1 MQTVADGEKLRLPGI
16 DIPSDNPNTMMV
28 RIRKD
33 INAIQAYV
41 PGKPIEEV
49 QRELGLKDVVKLAS
63 NENARGPSPKA
74 VAAIRR
80 ACANLH
86 RYPEGSC
93 PVLKKKLASRLGV
106 AEKNLLFGNGSDE
119 LIDIILKALRAP
131 KADIVTAQ
139 TTFVEYRIIG
149 QVNGFR
155 VIEVP
160 LKDFAYDLE
169 AMARRVTPRT
179 RAVFIANPNNPTG
192 TMVDQAAVLG
202 FLGRVRRNV
211 LVVFDE
217 AYLEYVTSRTYPDS
231 LQFLKRKNVAIL
243 RSFSKA
249 YGLAGCRIGY
259 MIADPGF
266 IAAAE
271 RVRQPFNVNSLA
283 QAAAAA
289 ALDDRAFVGTNS
301 RVLKSEKR
309 RLYRAL
315 GRLGVWYKK
324 SETNFVFV
332 RFATGARRLC
342 RALLKKGVIIR
353 DMDMY
358 GLERY
363 ARITVGTRA
372 QNSKLIKALKE
383 TLEATR

>member
-1 MQTVADGEKLRLPGI
+1 
-16 DIPSDNPNTMMV
+16 MV

-33 INAIQAYV
+33 IKAIQAYV

-49 QRELGLKDVVKLAS
+49 QRELGLKDIVKLAS
-63 NENARGPSPKA
+63 NENALGPSPKA
-74 VAAIRR
+74 LAAIRK

-86 RYPEGSC
+86 RYPEGGC
-93 PVLKKKLASRLGV
+93 PVLKKKLAGRLGV
-106 AEKNLLFGNGSDE
+106 SEKRLLFGNGSDE
-119 LIDIILKALRAP
+119 LIDIILKTLRGP
-131 KADIVTAQ
+131 RADIVTADV
-139 TTFVEYRIIG
+139 TFVEYRIAG
-149 QVNGFR
+149 QINGCR

-160 LKDFAYDLE
+160 LKDFTYDLE
-169 AMARRVTPRT
+169 AMARAVTPGT

-192 TMVDQAAVLG
+192 TMVDRRAVLR
-202 FLGRVRRNV
+202 FLDRVRRDV

-217 AYLEYVTSRTYPDS
+217 AYIEYVTSKAYPDS
-231 LQFLKRKNVAIL
+231 LRLLKRKNVAVL
-243 RSFSKA
+243 RTFSKA

-259 MIADPGF
+259 MIADPAF

-271 RVRQPFNVNSLA
+271 RVRQPFNVSSLA

-289 ALDDRAFVGTNS
+289 ALDDRGFVGRNG
-301 RVLKSEKR
+301 RLLKREKR

-315 GRLGVWYKK
+315 GRLGVWYKE

-332 RFATGARRLC
+332 RFATEARRIC

-353 DMDMY
+353 GMAMY
-358 GLERY
+358 DLERY

-372 QNSKLIKALKE
+372 QNSKLISALKI
-383 TLEATR
+383 TLEADR